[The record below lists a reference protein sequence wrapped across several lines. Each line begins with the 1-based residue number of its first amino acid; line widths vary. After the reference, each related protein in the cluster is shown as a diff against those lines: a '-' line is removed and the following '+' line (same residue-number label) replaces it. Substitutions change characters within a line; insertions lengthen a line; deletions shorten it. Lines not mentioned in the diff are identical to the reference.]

1 MNEQNPPEGI
11 HGVSRLGDFSAYF
24 IVNKLWKCE
33 PRVLVSCSIV
43 SRLVYL

>member
-24 IVNKLWKCE
+24 IVNKLL
-33 PRVLVSCSIV
+33 PGSVSLACW
-43 SRLVYL
+43 